1 MRKRLVALAALGV
14 GVVSLFLFGRR
25 NVSLK
30 QSLARGNRQNLNDF
44 SRQLLPESNIVID
57 DHGTDQ
63 IEAAKIL
70 RSIRDAGFDSSN
82 EKLALVLGRP
92 TEEIAAW
99 ASGSG
104 IIDGDAV
111 MKARGL
117 ARERGIQID

>member
-1 MRKRLVALAALGV
+1 MRKRAVALAALGV
-14 GVVSLFLFGRR
+14 GVISLFLFGRR
-25 NVSLK
+25 KVSLK
-30 QSLARGNRQNLNDF
+30 ENGERQNLNDF
-44 SRQLLPESNIVID
+44 SPQLLHESNIVID

-70 RSIRDAGFDSSN
+70 RNIRDEGFESSN

-92 TEEIAAW
+92 VEEIEAW

-104 IIDGDAV
+104 IIDGDVV

-117 ARERGIQID
+117 ALERGIRIE